1 MSYNALRRGR
11 FSESGREYL
20 VTAVVER
27 RKPVFTDLYVARRLI
42 NELQRLEEEGTVRWL
57 AWVVMPDRFHGL
69 LTLAGEHQLGMAMN
83 LLKGRSSRAI
93 NARLGR
99 AGRLWQTGFHDHAL
113 RREEDRQ
120 AIASYILANPLRNG
134 LVADIGDYPHWDSA
148 FI

>member
-1 MSYNALRRGR
+1 MSYNALRQGR
-11 FSESGREYL
+11 LSESGREYL

-42 NELQRLEEEGTVRWL
+42 NELRRLEEEGTVRWL
-57 AWVVMPDRFHGL
+57 AWVVMPDHFHGL
-69 LTLAGEHQLGMAMN
+69 LTLSGEHKLGMAMN

-99 AGRLWQTGFHDHAL
+99 AGRLWQPGFHDHAL